1 MFRLLLLATLVLGL
15 SSCSDDN
22 EGDSY
27 YMPVEF
33 YTPEGFPPPVYN
45 LSNNPLSYSRFS
57 LGRKLFYDPV
67 LSLDSSIS
75 CGECHQQSVAFAH
88 ADHRLSHGING
99 LLGTRNSPPIFNMAW
114 NPSFFWDGGVH
125 TLELQPLA
133 PITNPVEMNESIQGV
148 LNKLRRS
155 KTYPS
160 LFKSAFGTDTI
171 ITDHV
176 MKAMAQ
182 FMAVM
187 ISDKS
192 RYDYY
197 LQGKSTL
204 SSSEMRGLSVFRSK
218 CASCHK
224 EPLFS
229 DYSFRNN
236 GLDSVFVRD
245 PGRAQITALPQD
257 SGKFKVPSLRN
268 IMLTKPYMHDG
279 RHTNLSQVLDHYTS
293 KIRQSATLDPLL
305 TNGISLSANER
316 SDLLAF
322 LATLTDSRF
331 ITNKEFSEVN

>member
-1 MFRLLLLATLVLGL
+1 MFRLLILLSLVLGL

-22 EGDSY
+22 EENIG
-27 YMPVEF
+27 MPVEF
-33 YTPEGFPPPVYN
+33 YTPEGFPAPEYD
-45 LSNNPLSYSRFS
+45 LTNNPLSYSRFS

-67 LSLDSSIS
+67 LSLDSTIS

-88 ADHRLSHGING
+88 ADHKLSHGING

-133 PITNPVEMNESIQGV
+133 PITNPVEMNETIQGV

-155 KTYPS
+155 ATYPS

-171 ITDHV
+171 NTNHL
-176 MKAMAQ
+176 MKALAQ

-192 RYDYY
+192 RYDFY
-197 LQGKSTL
+197 LRGEATFSGAEQ
-204 SSSEMRGLSVFRSK
+204 RGLNVFRAN

-236 GLDSVFVRD
+236 GLDSVFFRD
-245 PGRAQITALPQD
+245 PGRAQITGLPQD

-268 IMLTKPYMHDG
+268 VMLTKPYMHDG
-279 RHTNLSQVLDHYTS
+279 RHANISQVLDHYTS
-293 KIRQSATLDPLL
+293 KVRQSYTLDPLL
-305 TNGISLSANER
+305 SNGITLSATER
-316 SDLLAF
+316 SDLIAF
-322 LATLTDSRF
+322 LSTLTDPRF
-331 ITNKEFSEVN
+331 ISNKEFSEVN